1 MTATYWPTPRDIE
14 ELFAE
19 EITAAGGKVTDVY
32 NDGARL
38 FARST
43 LPQVLEVRPKDK
55 VQGGVAL
62 RSIPG
67 EIQVHP
73 YVFRRVCRNGA
84 IMAHA
89 LETLRLEAGQFP
101 DSPDCVVEVTAELRQ
116 ALRACC
122 TEEAFTASTEEMR
135 SAATIDADLMIQ
147 LLPALARMPQDT
159 VAHVLPLIMRRFERR
174 RDRSVFGLMNAVT
187 AVARETRDPETR
199 WRLEELG
206 GGIGARLRPTP
217 RPGNASARAVLT
229 A

>member
-1 MTATYWPTPRDIE
+1 MNATYWPTPHDLE

-19 EITAAGGKVTDVY
+19 EITAAGGTVTDVY
-32 NDGARL
+32 NDGTRL

-62 RSIPG
+62 RSVPD

-73 YVFRRVCRNGA
+73 YVFRQVCRNGA

-101 DSPDCVVEVTAELRQ
+101 DAPDSVVEVTAELRQ

-122 TEEAFTASTEEMR
+122 TEEAFAASTEEMR
-135 SAATIDADLMIQ
+135 SAGTVEADLTIQ
-147 LLPALARMPQDT
+147 LLPYLAG
-159 VAHVLPLIMRRFERR
+159 LPRDAAEHLLQQIMRGFERG
-174 RDRSVFGLMNAVT
+174 RDRSAFGLINAVT

-217 RPGNASARAVLT
+217 RPGDASARAVLT